1 MKDMKF
7 TKSFILFLSMVLL
20 AAPSY
25 ATTIVSVTSWD
36 SSGEGAYVFYKKD
49 GSDTDRV
56 FSSEISHSKSGEQRI
71 YFSIDNNFRTS
82 INEYANSYSPLYS
95 LNLRSTSKPISKTM
109 VFDGQAVKMSGFSKV
124 YGDTKNSYYSYT
136 PETSKG
142 HAYLINLFK
151 QATSPIKVE
160 FDGETIYLP
169 VKGFT
174 KKWNTTGGDAI

>member
-1 MKDMKF
+1 MKF

-25 ATTIVSVTSWD
+25 ATTIISVTSWD

-56 FSSEISHSKSGEQRI
+56 FSSEISHSTSGEQRI
-71 YFSIDNNFRTS
+71 YFSIDNNFSTD
-82 INEYANSYSPLYS
+82 INKYANTYPFNRAYSTNTL
-95 LNLRSTSKPISKTM
+95 KPISKTM
-109 VFDGQAVKMSGFSKV
+109 VFNGQAVKMSGFSKI

-136 PETSKG
+136 PETNKG